1 MSKEEANKQQSGKN
15 SQGKGSTFLNTLAAT
30 ALTAANSKSNTAS
43 SLNQTGLGL
52 RSNKKQQSYD
62 VSMSNTTV
70 KSKD

>member
-43 SLNQTGLGL
+43 SLN
-52 RSNKKQQSYD
+52 
-62 VSMSNTTV
+62 
-70 KSKD
+70 